1 MKIYYYAYTGHKYGL
16 DRARRAVAVLKKLK
30 QEGFDTMLLVND
42 FRAGLAVKDLGIPQ
56 SIHIEGIQD
65 IDAVAQIGDVIII
78 DSPED
83 DHGRLVK
90 YCSDFK
96 QVFRFAEHDE
106 DKSIH
111 GEIMLTIDCNEED
124 ENCISSI
131 IVDDVYCQEYKKEER
146 TLFFLGDSDA
156 DKTILSNAD
165 FFKENKMELLLGHY
179 FYVKY
184 ESDLEK
190 LFTTLHESEE
200 YVDLICSSSHIV
212 TSSFQTALEASATG
226 AKVIFIEIK
235 ELNKKQKELLKLLKV
250 MIIIG
255 FNNNDYNKKVSKEK
269 SLQVDYSCVNIEKN
283 SDIIKKMIKNY
294 ELL

>member
-42 FRAGLAVKDLGIPQ
+42 FRAGLAVKDLGIPE

-65 IDAVAQIGDVIII
+65 IDAVAQIGDVVII

-96 QVFRFAEHDE
+96 QVFRFAEHAE

-111 GEIMLTIDCNEED
+111 GEIMLTLDCKEKNKE
-124 ENCISSI
+124 CISSV
-131 IVDDVYCQEYKKEER
+131 IVDDVYFEEHKKEER
-146 TLFFLGDSDA
+146 TLFFFGDSDA
-156 DKTILSNAD
+156 NKTILTNAD
-165 FFKENKMELLLGHY
+165 FFKKNQMELLLGHY

-184 ESDLEK
+184 ESDLKK

-200 YVDLICSSSHIV
+200 YVDLICSSSHVV
-212 TSSFQTALEASATG
+212 TASYQTALEACATG
-226 AKVIFIEIK
+226 AKVTFIEMK
-235 ELNKKQKELLKLLKV
+235 PLSEQEKELLKSLGVILVISK
-250 MIIIG
+250 IYKETLIE
-255 FNNNDYNKKVSKEK
+255 NKKLHPDTK
-269 SLQVDYSCVNIEKN
+269 CVNLEKN
-283 SDIIKKMIKNY
+283 STIIKKLITK
-294 ELL
+294 L

>member
-16 DRARRAVAVLKKLK
+16 DRARRAVGVLKKLRE
-30 QEGFDTMLLVND
+30 EGFDSMLLVND
-42 FRAGLAVKDLGIPQ
+42 FRAGLAVKDLGISE

-65 IDAVAQIGDVIII
+65 IDAIAKMGDIVII

-90 YCSDFK
+90 YCADFK
-96 QVFRFAEHDE
+96 QVFRFAEHDK

-111 GEIMLTIDCNEED
+111 GEIMLTINCQDED
-124 ENCISSI
+124 KNCISSV
-131 IVDDVYCQEYKKEER
+131 IVDDIYCQEHKKEER

-165 FFKENKMELLLGHY
+165 FFKENPMELLLGHY

-190 LFTTLHESEE
+190 LFTMLHESEE

-212 TSSFQTALEASATG
+212 TSSFQTALEAYATG
-226 AKVIFIEIK
+226 AKVTFIELK
-235 ELNKKQKELLKLLKV
+235 RLNKEQEELLKSLKI
-250 MIIIG
+250 MIVIG
-255 FNNNDYNKKVSKEK
+255 FNNKKLSEEKE
-269 SLQVDYSCVNIEKN
+269 LQVNYRCVNIEKN
-283 SDIIKKMIKNY
+283 SDIIKKLIENY
-294 ELL
+294 KFL

>member
-16 DRARRAVAVLKKLK
+16 DRARRAVAVLKKLRE
-30 QEGFDTMLLVND
+30 EGFDTMLLVND
-42 FRAGLAVKDLGIPQ
+42 FRAGLAVKDLGIPE

-65 IDAVAQIGDVIII
+65 IDAVAQTGDVIII

-90 YCSDFK
+90 YCADFK
-96 QVFRFAEHDE
+96 QVFRFAEHDK

-111 GEIMLTIDCNEED
+111 GEIMLTVDCQDDDND
-124 ENCISSI
+124 CISSV
-131 IVDDVYCQEYKKEER
+131 IVDDVYCQEHKKEER

-156 DKTILSNAD
+156 DKTILANAD
-165 FFKENKMELLLGHY
+165 FFKENPMELLLGHY

-200 YVDLICSSSHIV
+200 YVDLICSSSNVV
-212 TSSFQTALEASATG
+212 TSSFQTALEAHATG
-226 AKVIFIEIK
+226 AKVTFIEIK
-235 ELNKKQKELLKLLKV
+235 TLNEEQKELFKLLG
-250 MIIIG
+250 IIIFIG
-255 FNNNDYNKKVSKEK
+255 FSNKKYEEVSSEGKRVQTHHK
-269 SLQVDYSCVNIEKN
+269 CVNIGKN
-283 SDIIKKMIKNY
+283 NNIIKKLI
-294 ELL
+294 ERL